1 MRTTAVFTL
10 LAAVLLVSAAAAVFV
25 GAVAIGPGDVLAALL
40 GSDDTNGTII
50 RDLRLPRVLGAALV
64 GAALAGAGVLLQGL
78 LRNPLADPFVT
89 GTQAGASLGAVTA
102 VVLGADA
109 VLMPLASFL
118 GAMLAIGIVWRLA
131 RLGGRTTVLTVLLAG
146 VVLTS
151 FAGAVMTLILVSS
164 DRLSLRLRAILG
176 WLQGGVSVVSWG
188 ELAVAAVVVGI
199 GVVLAVLLA
208 PRIDAYAF
216 GEGPRPRSAST
227 RPHDGRVLVTTALLT
242 EPRSRS
248 RPRRIRGLVVPH
260 ALRFLL
266 GATHRRPVASLPAG
280 GRRSC
285 LPTSGPA
292 RCSPGELPAGVITG
306 LVGAPFFL
314 ALLVRSRRVC
324 CDATWLE
331 ASVTELVARGIRA
344 GYGDRDVVRGVDLA
358 AHGGESSPRRTERGG
373 KSTCRVLGGSFGRA
387 GRHHWWPRC
396 RRDGPG
402 PAARHIAVVPQ
413 IFETLFPQRARD
425 FALAYVAPRAAG
437 LPAAMTRP
445 RSPSA
450 RGAGSM

>member
-1 MRTTAVFTL
+1 VRTTAVFAL

-25 GAVAIGPGDVLAALL
+25 GAVAIGPGDVLAALF

-102 VVLGADA
+102 VVLGAA
-109 VLMPLASFL
+109 PVFIPFASFL

-216 GEGPRPRSAST
+216 GEDTAAALGIDLDRTTGA
-227 RPHDGRVLVTTALLT
+227 VLLTTALLT
-242 EPRSRS
+242 GAAVA
-248 RPRRIRGLVVPH
+248 IAGLVGFVGLVIPH
-260 ALRFLL
+260 ALRFVL
-266 GATHRRPVASLPAG
+266 GATHRRLLVASLPAG
-280 GRRSC
+280 AAALVLADLGART
-285 LPTSGPA
+285 LLAPA
-292 RCSPGELPAGVITG
+292 ELPAGVITG

-314 ALLVRSRRVC
+314 ALLVRSRHVI
-324 CDATWLE
+324 
-331 ASVTELVARGIRA
+331 V
-344 GYGDRDVVRGVDLA
+344 
-358 AHGGESSPRRTERGG
+358 
-373 KSTCRVLGGSFGRA
+373 
-387 GRHHWWPRC
+387 
-396 RRDGPG
+396 
-402 PAARHIAVVPQ
+402 
-413 IFETLFPQRARD
+413 
-425 FALAYVAPRAAG
+425 
-437 LPAAMTRP
+437 
-445 RSPSA
+445 
-450 RGAGSM
+450 